1 MLSYRHAFH
10 AGNHADV
17 LKHLVMLQ
25 LLDYLTQKDKA
36 LYVVDTH
43 AGAGAYDLKS
53 EYAKKLAEY
62 RGGIG
67 RLWDVPAA
75 DLPPALADY
84 VARVREFN
92 AGAGNGSD
100 ALTHYPGSPWLA
112 WKALRD
118 IDRLRLYEL
127 HTTDSRL
134 LASNFK
140 EAGRQVQ
147 VNAGDGLAGMKAQ
160 LPPPSRRALVLIDP
174 SYEVKT
180 DYQEIVRAL
189 QDALKRFATGTYA
202 IWYPCLNR
210 PESRQFA
217 DKLKRLPANDWLHVS
232 LHVRAPDADGF
243 GMAGSGMFI
252 LNPPWTLAATL
263 KEVMPKLVELLAEEG
278 EAGAGARF
286 VLESGEGGTMGDTP
300 ERPERVRPTVFNPR
314 NSGFP
319 GKTAPARSGQKP
331 GQPAGKPGSR
341 PQTPRNP
348 AATPRP
354 PRKGPGGRSGA

>member
-25 LLDYLTQKDKA
+25 LLDYLTQKDKP

-53 EYAKKLAEY
+53 DYARKLAEY
-62 RGGIG
+62 QGGIG
-67 RLWDVPAA
+67 RLWNLPAEQ
-75 DLPPALADY
+75 LPPALADY
-84 VARVREFN
+84 VRRVRDFN
-92 AGAGNGSD
+92 GDGALS
-100 ALTHYPGSPWLA
+100 HYPGSPWLA

-127 HTTDSRL
+127 HSTDSRL
-134 LASNFK
+134 LASNFQ

-160 LPPPSRRALVLIDP
+160 LPPPSRRGLVLIDP

-180 DYQEIVRAL
+180 DYQDIIRAL
-189 QDALKRFATGTYA
+189 QDALKRFSTGTYA

-210 PESRQFA
+210 PESRQFP
-217 DKLKRLPANDWLHVS
+217 DKLKRLPAKDWLHVA
-232 LHVRAPDADGF
+232 LHVRAADADGF

-252 LNPPWTLAATL
+252 LNPPWTLAAAM
-263 KEVMPKLVELLAEEG
+263 KEVLPVLVQHLAEEG
-278 EAGAGARF
+278 DAGKGARF
-286 VLESGEGGTMGDTP
+286 ILESGEGGSLGDTP
-300 ERPERVRPTVFNPR
+300 VRPERVRPTVFNPR
-314 NSGFP
+314 NSGAVP
-319 GKTAPARSGQKP
+319 GKTPQRP
-331 GQPAGKPGSR
+331 GRPAGKPGNP